1 MSKHYANIAFTPAV
15 RQVQEHHGTAGYFPP
30 KDTAAPADSPADPLG
45 LREQT
50 YLEGRDGM
58 YLASVGETGWPYV
71 QFRGGP
77 PGFLK
82 VLDKHTIGWADFQG
96 NLQYVSTGNIRA
108 MGRVSIIAV
117 DYASQTRL
125 KLFGRARIVTP
136 EDGPDVLKALTV
148 EGYQGVVE
156 RAVIVEVEAFDWN
169 CPQHITPRYTL
180 AELEE
185 VIDPVR
191 QRIGRLEAE
200 NAALR
205 ARLARV

>member
-1 MSKHYANIAFTPAV
+1 MSKHYADIAFTSSV
-15 RQVQEHHGTAGYFPP
+15 RKVQEHHGTAGYFP
-30 KDTAAPADSPADPLG
+30 APDAGALADSAADPLG

-50 YLEGRDGM
+50 YLEERDGM
-58 YLASVGETGWPYV
+58 YLASMGETGWPYV

-82 VLDKHTIGWADFQG
+82 VLDKHTIGWADFEG
-96 NLQYVSTGNIRA
+96 NLQYVSTGNISA
-108 MGRVSIIAV
+108 MERVSIIAV

-136 EDGPDVLKALTV
+136 EDGPDILKALTV
-148 EGYQGVVE
+148 EGYQGAVE
-156 RAVIVEVEAFDWN
+156 RAVIVEVEAYDWN
-169 CPQHITPRYTL
+169 CPRHITPRYTL

-185 VIDPVR
+185 IIDPVR
-191 QRIGRLEAE
+191 QRVGRLEAE

-205 ARLARV
+205 ARLAKV